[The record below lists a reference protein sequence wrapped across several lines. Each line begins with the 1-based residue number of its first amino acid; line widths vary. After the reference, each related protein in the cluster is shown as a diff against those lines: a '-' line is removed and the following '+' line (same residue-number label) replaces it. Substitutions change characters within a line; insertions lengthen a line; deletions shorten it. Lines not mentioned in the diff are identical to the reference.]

1 MRFEGYLSALRE
13 RKIGFDVKFVKETDG
28 ENEEKDV
35 FNTSKDRGL
44 RGAFGDREVQRGVFE
59 AYKSSCSVKE
69 VEMLQG
75 MDFVDRLNPLNYVK
89 PSEYTS
95 IWTMLFRTILEG
107 FWARLFAI
115 VFLFLAFWFG
125 VYRQRF
131 IPGITFF
138 VLSILVT
145 YFGGI
150 FRFLFG

>member
-1 MRFEGYLSALRE
+1 MFP
-13 RKIGFDVKFVKETDG
+13 
-28 ENEEKDV
+28 
-35 FNTSKDRGL
+35 
-44 RGAFGDREVQRGVFE
+44 GV
-59 AYKSSCSVKE
+59 
-69 VEMLQG
+69 
-75 MDFVDRLNPLNYVK
+75 DFVDRLNPLNYVK

-95 IWTMLFRTILEG
+95 IWTMLFRTVLEG
-107 FWARLFAI
+107 FWARLFAL